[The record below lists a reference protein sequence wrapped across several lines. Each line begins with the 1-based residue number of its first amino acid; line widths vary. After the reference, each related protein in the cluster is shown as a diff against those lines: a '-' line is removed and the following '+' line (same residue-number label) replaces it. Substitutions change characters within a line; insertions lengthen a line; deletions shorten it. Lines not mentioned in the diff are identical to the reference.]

1 MTTPKKII
9 HNGRPKPSE
18 EAVEVAKIPPK
29 KHVQNGRPRRV
40 ATDKLRSKVA
50 YPSTGNTVGGMGGN
64 FYSPQLSTDFL
75 ELPQSIDEK
84 RNFFRHFYTYDPF
97 VGQAVDLHTE
107 LPLSK
112 IRLGMPKAKNRD
124 IALKSLDFCTKWA
137 KKVGLLHRLI
147 EIVHD
152 YHLLGEVW
160 VFAEDTSPDMPESV
174 THETIQELD
183 ANGGPTEKKVP
194 YPDADERAE
203 KWLRRNYKG
212 WTALRVMP
220 PEQIHMEAFPFTDEV
235 LVQLIPDSKTK
246 DIVNRAIAGDEN
258 AERIVRSM
266 PQDVVGAIVEG
277 GNIPLNTDPDAG
289 SFVYCMARKKSQ
301 YEPHGHSILERCLL
315 PGTPVTIERDGV
327 IQEVPVEG
335 VDTATD
341 LLLTHKGR
349 FQPATKG
356 SRPVD
361 ETVTHLYL
369 EGEETPL
376 RLTSDHKVLCV
387 RGDQDVWLESGK
399 LQPGDTMLESHVI
412 PEGPPP
418 TEINLSHW
426 WQGRTLTT
434 QPRRSPIRTLTV
446 QSVSTDNGLSV
457 TFSYPNDHKSI
468 GKAKRKKQSL
478 ATWLTNLTE
487 STVATYQ
494 EVANQTGLTRSTV
507 ILYANQLR
515 ETHGLRTEEIIL
527 QDSPRGKGKST
538 RWYPMGDALTPPS
551 PKTVTYTSPVNTIP
565 LDEAFCYLLG
575 TWLGDG
581 DVWTTTDGL
590 NVASIGWTFGK
601 GDPQLHALVLKLAT
615 LYFGAAIIEPPYGT
629 GTKQSNLSVRFKDQ
643 LLARWFLDTMGGGTA
658 RRRGFHGGYSICQ
671 RVTS

>member
-301 YEPHGHSILERCLL
+301 YEPHGHSILERCLHTL
-315 PGTPVTIERDGV
+315 VYRDKLRQSQTSIASRHMTPIRIVMAEGASADQLDEVREQVDYALQDPDYSIIVNFELRWEEMGSQQRLLELSTEYEITDRQLYAGLGVTESLLSGESSYSGDRINLEVINTRYMLLREELQDMVQNKLLEPMCRRMGFIEVDEDGNEEVITPTLSFTRLALRDNS
-327 IQEVPVEG
+327 
-335 VDTATD
+335 DTFDA
-341 LLLTHKGR
+341 LFNLY
-349 FQPATKG
+349 QKG
-356 SRPVD
+356 SLDVD
-361 ETVTHLYL
+361 VIL
-369 EGEETPL
+369 ELLNIDP
-376 RLTSDHKVLCV
+376 
-387 RGDQDVWLESGK
+387 
-399 LQPGDTMLESHVI
+399 
-412 PEGPPP
+412 
-418 TEINLSHW
+418 
-426 WQGRTLTT
+426 LTT
-434 QPRRSPIRTLTV
+434 SEKLKRDVLT
-446 QSVSTDNGLSV
+446 
-457 TFSYPNDHKSI
+457 
-468 GKAKRKKQSL
+468 
-478 ATWLTNLTE
+478 
-487 STVATYQ
+487 
-494 EVANQTGLTRSTV
+494 
-507 ILYANQLR
+507 
-515 ETHGLRTEEIIL
+515 L
-527 QDSPRGKGKST
+527 QDSSFNEVLRGLYSEVGRALAENTDVVGKIAG
-538 RWYPMGDALTPPS
+538 YLGLKYK
-551 PKTVTYTSPVNTIP
+551 PK
-565 LDEAFCYLLG
+565 EE
-575 TWLGDG
+575 
-581 DVWTTTDGL
+581 
-590 NVASIGWTFGK
+590 
-601 GDPQLHALVLKLAT
+601 
-615 LYFGAAIIEPPYGT
+615 EPEG
-629 GTKQSNLSVRFKDQ
+629 RF
-643 LLARWFLDTMGGGTA
+643 
-658 RRRGFHGGYSICQ
+658 
-671 RVTS
+671 